1 MSETQEVLQ
10 KLTEAGLSEEDLKEE
25 IKRKEREFRG
35 FITTQG
41 ALFLIAKEHGI
52 EIYSH
57 DIDPELYEE
66 VQRDIDYNEFTIP
79 ISDLREGLSN
89 IVLLGKISRIFPI
102 REFIRKDGTPG
113 IVGSFLLTDTWGTT
127 KIILWDHHTK
137 IMQTEFFTI
146 GTILRVINGY
156 CKKGLKERLEVHLSK
171 QGKVQIEPEDI
182 PSKTKKGLEEIEIK
196 MVDAGGQSL
205 DKNLVEMKIE
215 DLFNT
220 NGFVKSI
227 SGVIKI
233 KELKEFKKENGERS
247 FLLKFLLIDQTNSI
261 NVAVWGMQAIN
272 ILRIIENG
280 MSVKLINIF
289 VDENEFEKRKE
300 IHFTKKSILEII

>member
-79 ISDLREGLSN
+79 ISDLREDLSN

-146 GTILRVINGY
+146 GTILRIINGY